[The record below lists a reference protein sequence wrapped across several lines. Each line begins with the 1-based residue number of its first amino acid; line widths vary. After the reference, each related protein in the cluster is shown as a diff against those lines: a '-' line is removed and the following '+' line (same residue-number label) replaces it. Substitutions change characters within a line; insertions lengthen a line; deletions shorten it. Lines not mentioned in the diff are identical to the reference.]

1 MCACVQGGA
10 AAVCL
15 VAANAYRREDE
26 LVHTYSPIITS
37 DGDIVCVRPWGARPD
52 PILPLGDSREPDTL
66 LCPERR
72 LLIRAADTEV
82 LAVGEVRDMARVVT

>member
-1 MCACVQGGA
+1 MCAGEV
-10 AAVCL
+10 VRRRLCL
-15 VAANAYRREDE
+15 VAAATYRREDE

-52 PILPLGDSREPDTL
+52 PILPLGDSREPDAL